1 MLKDIRKNPILLTD
15 CYNLSHQ
22 NLKCNTDFEVSHMY
36 NRAAGMI
43 LYGFNEIVN
52 SILSIKITED
62 MVNEAAEYAEKM
74 NLTFPKEIWMNVV
87 NDCDGNIP
95 ILVQAVP
102 EGTWCPTGTPFAQV
116 RNTVKGYGEMVT
128 WFEGIFM
135 MAYFPSSCATRAFK
149 MRKYLEEKKKQYG
162 FDEGFLWR
170 FHSFGFRGHKSLED
184 AYFAG
189 TAWSTFLQGTDD
201 LHIVQHMPKEQI
213 MGSIAALAH
222 KVTQQYDD
230 EYKCFTNA
238 IDYAAESGKNIVALV
253 IDTYNAQRV
262 ITEYTLT
269 LAQYAKAKGVHIV
282 FRPDSGNVFEQAC
295 QIYTRVSTEGY
306 HNVSVIIGESMSF
319 ENAMSMDKK
328 FEIMGVP
335 LNFIS
340 YGIGAGFYKDIERD
354 TLGWAMKTGYSN
366 GAPRMKVVKSD
377 PFKQSIPGI
386 IDLLYDEDDLLTIYL
401 ERDDNADDSV
411 YEGIYRYD
419 HEQNTTAFIKNMTS
433 IPAQAIKD
441 RAYNSSGYRLN
452 EVPQSKIMISNEI
465 KKLIDEI
472 TKKHE

>member
-1 MLKDIRKNPILLTD
+1 
-15 CYNLSHQ
+15 
-22 NLKCNTDFEVSHMY
+22 
-36 NRAAGMI
+36 
-43 LYGFNEIVN
+43 
-52 SILSIKITED
+52 
-62 MVNEAAEYAEKM
+62 
-74 NLTFPKEIWMNVV
+74 
-87 NDCDGNIP
+87 
-95 ILVQAVP
+95 
-102 EGTWCPTGTPFAQV
+102 
-116 RNTVKGYGEMVT
+116 
-128 WFEGIFM
+128 
-135 MAYFPSSCATRAFK
+135 
-149 MRKYLEEKKKQYG
+149 
-162 FDEGFLWR
+162 
-170 FHSFGFRGHKSLED
+170 
-184 AYFAG
+184 
-189 TAWSTFLQGTDD
+189 
-201 LHIVQHMPKEQI
+201 
-213 MGSIAALAH
+213 
-222 KVTQQYDD
+222 
-230 EYKCFTNA
+230 
-238 IDYAAESGKNIVALV
+238 
-253 IDTYNAQRV
+253 
-262 ITEYTLT
+262 
-269 LAQYAKAKGVHIV
+269 
-282 FRPDSGNVFEQAC
+282 
-295 QIYTRVSTEGY
+295 
-306 HNVSVIIGESMSF
+306 MSF